1 MSSIVLVVVLVL
13 VLVLVVVVVLDQWSL
28 SVQNRRSGRNLVT
41 MGLSQRRLLRS
52 RGTRAERT
60 TTTTRTSTRTSTIK
74 GGGSVSLHHLREYH
88 FLQVDESRPGA
99 NAGPIEIHR
108 GFEDQMAAFHHQ
120 DTVGERHRF
129 FDVVGD

>member
-1 MSSIVLVVVLVL
+1 MSSIVLVVVL

-60 TTTTRTSTRTSTIK
+60 TTTTRTSTSTIK
-74 GGGSVSLHHLREYH
+74 GGGSVSLHDLREYH
-88 FLQVDESRPGA
+88 FLQVDEFRPGA